1 MQGIVL
7 QSTGSW
13 YKVLT
18 NHGQEIECRLKGKM
32 RQEDIESTNPVAV
45 GDEVMVEQEEGF
57 DTASITE
64 VLPRRN
70 YIIRQS
76 PRKKWQ
82 KHIIAANIDQA
93 LLMVTFTEPRT
104 SLGFIDRYLLT
115 AAMYEIPVVLIFNK
129 YDAYK
134 KKDLRLLQ
142 EALKIYEPL
151 GYKCLTVSAITGQ
164 GLPQMEQ
171 VMKDKISLISGHS
184 GVGKSTLVNAISPQL
199 NLATNQISTFSGK
212 GMHTTTFACMYKMPM
227 GGFIIDTPGIK
238 EFGIV
243 YTEPEEIS
251 HYFTEML
258 PLLPNCKYANCLHR
272 NEQQCAVKQAVEAG
286 KIAESRYNSYLRI
299 LEDAEAINYWERD

>member
-1 MQGIVL
+1 MQGLVL

-45 GDEVMVEQEEGF
+45 GDEVMLEQEDGF

-64 VLPRRN
+64 VLTRRN

-93 LLMVTFTEPRT
+93 LLMITFTEPRT

-115 AAMYEIPVVLIFNK
+115 AAMYEIPAVLIFNK

-151 GYKCLTVSAITGQ
+151 GYKCLTVSALTGQ
-164 GLPQMEQ
+164 GLPEMEQ

-251 HYFTEML
+251 HYLPEML
-258 PLLPNCKYANCLHR
+258 
-272 NEQQCAVKQAVEAG
+272 
-286 KIAESRYNSYLRI
+286 
-299 LEDAEAINYWERD
+299 